1 MSLRNVLA
9 VALGIFAAIGGFVDI
24 GDLVFNTQAGAIFG
38 FQLLWVVVAGVVG
51 IIVYSE
57 MCGRVSAVA
66 KRPVFDLVRERA
78 GFGAGLGTLVASEVV
93 NLMTCAA
100 EIGGVALC
108 LKLLSGLPYRLL
120 ILLAVIGLAV
130 SCWVLPFRWIE
141 RVFGYLGLG
150 LLVFVVAAIKL
161 HPDWGRVAHG
171 FVPGS
176 HSGGSLLVY
185 LYFVVGILGTAM
197 SPYEVYFYSSG
208 VVEDRWSLKDLGL
221 NKVTAIIGYALGGT
235 LSMALIIVA
244 AVLFLPSGISPQ
256 FLGTPAL
263 AAGHT
268 VGQVGLLLALVGIL
282 FAVGG
287 AAIETSFSGAYNLA
301 QFFGWKWGKK
311 ERPAAASRFTL
322 SWLVIFALAFLV
334 VMTGYDPVKLTE
346 YSVIFSVVALPLTYL
361 PILLVAND
369 RTYMGASVN
378 GKLANFF
385 GVLYFIVIVAIAVA
399 AIPLMLLTHGG
410 QG

>member
-1 MSLRNVLA
+1 
-9 VALGIFAAIGGFVDI
+9 
-24 GDLVFNTQAGAIFG
+24 
-38 FQLLWVVVAGVVG
+38 
-51 IIVYSE
+51 
-57 MCGRVSAVA
+57 
-66 KRPVFDLVRERA
+66 
-78 GFGAGLGTLVASEVV
+78 
-93 NLMTCAA
+93 
-100 EIGGVALC
+100 
-108 LKLLSGLPYRLL
+108 
-120 ILLAVIGLAV
+120 
-130 SCWVLPFRWIE
+130 
-141 RVFGYLGLG
+141 
-150 LLVFVVAAIKL
+150 
-161 HPDWGRVAHG
+161 
-171 FVPGS
+171 
-176 HSGGSLLVY
+176 
-185 LYFVVGILGTAM
+185 M

-235 LSMALIIVA
+235 LSMALMIVA

-263 AAGHT
+263 AAEHA

-287 AAIETSFSGAYNLA
+287 AAIETSFAGAYNLA

-322 SWLVIFALAFLV
+322 SWLVIFVLAFLV
-334 VMTGYDPVKLTE
+334 VMSGYDPVKLTE

-369 RTYMGASVN
+369 RAYMGESAN

-399 AIPLMLLTHGG
+399 AIPLMLLTNGG